1 MISILTESVD
11 SMKLAGRRH
20 LPSKHSLGRS
30 HCGQIN
36 VALVMGATSWG
47 LKYLC

>member
-20 LPSKHSLGRS
+20 LLSKHSLERN
-30 HCGQIN
+30 HYGQIN
-36 VALVMGATSWG
+36 EALVMGATSWG
-47 LKYLC
+47 LKRLC